1 MPNGSGLIDR
11 EHMGRDSLM
20 HNSTHAMPALGRRT
34 LLIDADVLIYQYA
47 SAVET
52 LYEWEPDR
60 FTLAS
65 DAKEAKQRLDLAVA
79 ELKEDLEADDFVM
92 CLSDVEN
99 FRKVILPTYKAS
111 RKKTR
116 KPLCFIELKEYVQ
129 DTYRSRLLPGLE
141 ADDVLGILMTG
152 RRIRGEKVIVTVDKD
167 LDTIPGLHFNPWKD
181 DQDVVDITPEE
192 ADYNHLF
199 QTLTGDATDGYTGI
213 PGVGP
218 KRAAQILDGAPSWQ
232 SVVAAYEK
240 AGLCEEEAL
249 VQARV
254 ARILRKSEWNERDK
268 SVRLWTP

>member
-1 MPNGSGLIDR
+1 
-11 EHMGRDSLM
+11 M